1 MFDIAKPFILGQAML
16 YHRQK
21 TLLALLEA
29 LGGNQL
35 ATDFQKYLFI
45 FSELYESDKSYDFV
59 PYKYGCY
66 SFQASA
72 DKKKLIEKGYLLD
85 ETAWVLAK
93 PNFNYSSAL
102 SKNKTEKISVFV
114 NQFSK
119 LRGKQLI
126 THVYKTYPYY
136 ATKSE
141 IAADHLNSQELKK
154 IHSARPKESNT
165 PIFATIGYEGGSI
178 EAYLNILI
186 KTQIRV
192 LVDVRKNPIS
202 RKYGFSKNI
211 LSSLLGKVGIQYM
224 HMPELGIASADRKT
238 LNTQRDYDRL
248 FDRYEKSVLK
258 HQANAIKNLYEV
270 YRENKHIAITCF
282 EKSHCQC
289 HRSRVA
295 TAIEKLSQGV
305 VIAQHI

>member
-1 MFDIAKPFILGQAML
+1 ML

-29 LGGNQL
+29 LGGKQL

-45 FSELYESDKSYDFV
+45 FSQLCESEKSYDFV

-72 DKKKLIEKGYLLD
+72 DKKKLIEKGYLLE
-85 ETAWVLAK
+85 ETAWTLAK
-93 PNFNYSSAL
+93 PTLNYSSAL
-102 SKNKTEKISVFV
+102 SKSKNEKIAVFV
-114 NQFSK
+114 KQFSK

-136 ATKSE
+136 ATKSD
-141 IAADHLNSQELKK
+141 IVADHLNSRELRKV
-154 IHSARPKESNT
+154 HSARPKEPGT
-165 PIFATIGYEGGSI
+165 PLFATIGYEGGSI
-178 EAYLNILI
+178 EAYLNKLI

-202 RKYGFSKNI
+202 RKYGFSKNT

-238 LNTQRDYDRL
+238 LNTQKDYDRL
-248 FDRYEKSVLK
+248 FDRYEESVLK

-270 YRENKHIAITCF
+270 YQENRHVAITCF

-295 TAIEKLSQGV
+295 TAIEKLSQGD
-305 VIAQHI
+305 VIAQHL

>member
-1 MFDIAKPFILGQAML
+1 ML
-16 YHRQK
+16 LISSFRRQ
-21 TLLALLEA
+21 
-29 LGGNQL
+29 
-35 ATDFQKYLFI
+35 
-45 FSELYESDKSYDFV
+45 
-59 PYKYGCY
+59 
-66 SFQASA
+66 
-72 DKKKLIEKGYLLD
+72 KKLIEKGYLLD
-85 ETAWVLAK
+85 ETAWTLAK
-93 PNFNYSSAL
+93 PTLNYSSAL
-102 SKNKTEKISVFV
+102 SKSKNEKIAVFV
-114 NQFSK
+114 KQFSK

-136 ATKSE
+136 ATKSD
-141 IAADHLNSQELKK
+141 IAADHLNSRELRKV
-154 IHSARPKESNT
+154 HSARPKEPGT
-165 PIFATIGYEGGSI
+165 PLFATIGYEGGSI
-178 EAYLNILI
+178 EAYLNKLI

-202 RKYGFSKNI
+202 RKYGFSKNT

-270 YRENKHIAITCF
+270 YQENRHIAITCF

-295 TAIEKLSQGV
+295 TAIEKLSQGD
-305 VIAQHI
+305 VIAQHL

>member
-1 MFDIAKPFILGQAML
+1 ML

-35 ATDFQKYLFI
+35 ATDFQKYLFM
-45 FSELYESDKSYDFV
+45 FSQLCESEKSYDFV

-72 DKKKLIEKGYLLD
+72 DKKKLIEKGHLLD
-85 ETAWVLAK
+85 ETAWTLAK
-93 PNFNYSSAL
+93 PTSSYSSAL
-102 SKNKTEKISVFV
+102 SKSKNEKISVFV
-114 NQFSK
+114 KQFSK
-119 LRGKQLI
+119 LSGKKLI

-141 IAADHLNSQELKK
+141 IAADHLNSQELRKV
-154 IHSARPKESNT
+154 HSAYPKEPST
-165 PIFATIGYEGGSI
+165 PLFATIGYEGGSI
-178 EAYLNILI
+178 EAYLNNLI

-202 RKYGFSKNI
+202 RKYGFSKNT
-211 LSSLLGKVGIQYM
+211 LSLLLGKVGIKYM

-248 FDRYEKSVLK
+248 FDRYEKTVLK
-258 HQANAIKNLYEV
+258 KQTNAIESLYEI
-270 YRENKHIAITCF
+270 YKENKHIAITCF

-295 TAIEKLSQGV
+295 TAIEKLSQGEV
-305 VIAQHI
+305 VVQHL

>member
-1 MFDIAKPFILGQAML
+1 ML

-29 LGGNQL
+29 LGGKQL

-45 FSELYESDKSYDFV
+45 FSQLCESEKSYDFV

-85 ETAWVLAK
+85 ETAWTLAK
-93 PNFNYSSAL
+93 PTLNYSSAL
-102 SKNKTEKISVFV
+102 SKSKNEKIAVFV
-114 NQFSK
+114 KQFSK

-136 ATKSE
+136 ATKSD
-141 IAADHLNSQELKK
+141 IAADHLNSRELRKV
-154 IHSARPKESNT
+154 HSARPKEPGT
-165 PIFATIGYEGGSI
+165 PLFATIGYEGGSI
-178 EAYLNILI
+178 EAYLNKLI
-186 KTQIRV
+186 QTQIRV

-202 RKYGFSKNI
+202 RKYGFSKNT

-270 YRENKHIAITCF
+270 YQENRHIAITCF

-295 TAIEKLSQGV
+295 TAIEKLSQGD
-305 VIAQHI
+305 VIAQHL